1 MNPLNHIGYAI
12 IGTADG
18 FDAQTAGILAAK
30 DIGAVVDLDNREVA
44 TPPDTELMAG
54 IRQVEGDSIINYF
67 VIYRHALELD
77 RNRSGAFYGAVVA
90 LKNCQADGFAI
101 YTLLLELATNV
112 KVYLDPSNQRFLVP
126 FQDINFLKP
135 SSLEDLTKSVK
146 PLADGLRLGN
156 EAFYTTLPGKA
167 RSLFRFIDTFQGT
180 EEVQKIFASNDEAIS
195 TAVVNKQGIPIK
207 SLELGLA
214 KVEESLERLDY
225 LEQDLLLKEKEV
237 EALKEKR
244 SAALT
249 ALEEAT
255 DHKASASEELEA
267 LEQSIQ
273 ALRQEYRALE
283 EQKEKERSSIESTGI
298 QVEKAPES
306 QQSESFNT
314 NDSPQQAESLWQRLH
329 PVSKAGL
336 LLLGFL
342 IIAVAGYYFTRAS
355 AQETTT
361 NDGPSRQMLMK
372 SNEYNTLRLVEQLGV
387 ANYRSFN
394 QQQHDQLLKEIN
406 RLKNSPEKEIQQKA
420 LELQRKVL
428 NIGVQHFASEM
439 EKNKDNKERYY
450 QVVENYEVMKSKY
463 DSLLSSQ

>member
-18 FDAQTAGILAAK
+18 FDAQTAGILAGK

-90 LKNCQADGFAI
+90 LKNCQADGFAV

-146 PLADGLRLGN
+146 PLADGLRFGN

-167 RSLFRFIDTFQGT
+167 RSLFRFIDTFQGA
-180 EEVQKIFASNDEAIS
+180 EEVQKVFASNDEAVS
-195 TAVVNKQGIPIK
+195 TAVINKQGIPIK

-214 KVEESLERLDY
+214 KVEESLERLDH

-249 ALEEAT
+249 ALEQAT
-255 DHKASASEELEA
+255 DHKASASEELET

-273 ALRQEYRALE
+273 ALRQEYKALE
-283 EQKEKERSSIESTGI
+283 EQKEKETSIQSPGM
-298 QVEKAPES
+298 QAEKAPES
-306 QQSESFNT
+306 QQPESFST
-314 NDSPQQAESLWQRLH
+314 YDSPQQPESLWQRLH
-329 PVSKAGL
+329 PIAKAGL
-336 LLLGFL
+336 LILGFL
-342 IIAVAGYYFTRAS
+342 IIAVAGYYFTQTS

-361 NDGPSRQMLMK
+361 SDGPSREMLMK

-394 QQQHDQLLKEIN
+394 QQKHDQLLKEIN

-420 LELQRKVL
+420 VELQRKVL

-439 EKNKDNKERYY
+439 EKNKDNKERYF

-463 DSLLSSQ
+463 DSLLSIQ